1 MLRIAIFHNPK
12 TMNIEYVLKENNFFF
27 VKVYRK
33 TSFVMIFSWFL
44 YRYNYLL

>member
-1 MLRIAIFHNPK
+1 MLQTAILHNPK
-12 TMNIEYVLKENNFFF
+12 TMKIESILKENNFFS

-44 YRYNYLL
+44 YRYKSLL